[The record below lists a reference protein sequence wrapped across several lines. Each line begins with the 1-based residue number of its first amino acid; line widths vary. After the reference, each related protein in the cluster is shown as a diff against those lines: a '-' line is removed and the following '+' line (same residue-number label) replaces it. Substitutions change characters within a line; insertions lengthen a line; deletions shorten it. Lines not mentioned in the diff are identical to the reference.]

1 MRDDLHS
8 ENISLNEFP
17 VQRRT
22 GGILLLLYAQISCSE
37 VVVQVW

>member
-8 ENISLNEFP
+8 ENMSLNRRP

-22 GGILLLLYAQISCSE
+22 SGILLLLYAQIGCSE
-37 VVVQVW
+37 VMVV